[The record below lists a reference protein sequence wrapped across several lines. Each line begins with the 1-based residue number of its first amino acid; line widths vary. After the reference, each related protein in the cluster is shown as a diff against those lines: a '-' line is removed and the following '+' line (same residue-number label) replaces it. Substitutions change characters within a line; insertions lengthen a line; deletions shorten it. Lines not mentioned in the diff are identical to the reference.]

1 MAIWSKSSLNAG
13 APTSVLNKSC
23 VVLRLF
29 CSDASPVA
37 VASSLKLAL
46 DLEVKN
52 K

>member
-1 MAIWSKSSLNAG
+1 MAIWSKGSLNTG

-29 CSDASPVA
+29 CPDASPVA